1 MKYRDLF
8 FFPERKDH
16 IREKKEDT
24 ICPPYFFPG
33 KKEGIEKSIKQ
44 KDFLSLCNFKL
55 LCYILK

>member
-24 ICPPYFFPG
+24 ICPLYFFSG
-33 KKEGIEKSIKQ
+33 KKEKSIKQ
-44 KDFLSLCNFKL
+44 KEIFSLYVILDC
-55 LCYILK
+55 CYILK